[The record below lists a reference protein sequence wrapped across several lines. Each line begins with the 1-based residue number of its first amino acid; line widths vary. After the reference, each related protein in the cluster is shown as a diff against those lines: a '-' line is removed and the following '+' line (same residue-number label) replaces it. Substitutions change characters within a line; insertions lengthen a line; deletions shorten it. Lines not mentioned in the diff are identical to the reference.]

1 MDKLKENLYLLPFVL
16 IGGILLWMKWYLLLG
31 IYMAALLILSLFAI
45 LLATSFQGKYKYDY
59 LIYLH
64 PYISWFEERGYKIIK
79 YIEPGSN
86 NPGVELA
93 VIDSDDQIYSTDG
106 HIVIMLRW
114 KSWSSKKTIIE
125 IVMCNGQ
132 RYFYPIEQSEIMI
145 KEHLDSLYAEL
156 HPNHLM

>member
-1 MDKLKENLYLLPFVL
+1 M
-16 IGGILLWMKWYLLLG
+16 
-31 IYMAALLILSLFAI
+31 
-45 LLATSFQGKYKYDY
+45 
-59 LIYLH
+59 H